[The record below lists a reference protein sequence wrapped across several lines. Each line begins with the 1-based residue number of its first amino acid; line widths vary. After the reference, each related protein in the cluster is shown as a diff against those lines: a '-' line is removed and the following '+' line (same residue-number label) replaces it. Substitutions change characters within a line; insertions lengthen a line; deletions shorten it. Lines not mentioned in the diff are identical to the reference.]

1 MLPWKLGFIDHDA
14 PPEAGGEKTV
24 NGLTS
29 PTCLTSLIFLTS
41 LTCLTSWCSLSP
53 VSPVS
58 EAAECRRHRQNPSP
72 ELGLDRSQSQ
82 EEELPTDTK

>member
-29 PTCLTSLIFLTS
+29 PTCLTSPPVS
-41 LTCLTSWCSLSP
+41 HHSP
-53 VSPVS
+53 V
-58 EAAECRRHRQNPSP
+58 
-72 ELGLDRSQSQ
+72 
-82 EEELPTDTK
+82 